1 MEEEISGKVYDWRIL
16 RRLAA
21 YLIPYRA
28 AVAVSLLLLLAQS
41 MFQIVGPLLTRTA
54 IDRYLV
60 RGNRPI
66 TAGPLESWLPADA
79 GRGMMLISAVY
90 LAAIILALIVEFTQN
105 FLMVRT
111 GQRAMLDL
119 RRDIY
124 SRVHQ
129 LDLSY
134 FDRTPVGRVVTRV
147 TGDVDQLNELFSSGL
162 VAILGHI
169 AMLVLIIAA
178 MLQLSPGMT
187 TMLLAVMPAVIWVTS
202 IFRRAVQA
210 SYQKTRLAVAK
221 INAFL
226 QEHVAGIAVLQLFN
240 REAAARKRFDEIN
253 REHMDA
259 FKESIFAYG
268 WFYPVVEFLSM
279 LALALLLSY
288 GGWKS
293 ERGEISLGI
302 VVAFFQYGLRFFRPI
317 QELSEK
323 YNILQSAITAAE
335 RIIKLLDTQPSITKP
350 ERAPAAIRPDLG
362 IEFDNVWFSYKPET
376 SYKPESREGK
386 EPEWVLRGVSFVIKP
401 SETVAIVG
409 HTGAGKT
416 TIISLVLRFYD
427 IQRGTIRV
435 GGADIRDL
443 DPLTLRSYFGVV
455 LQDPYLFT
463 GTLAE
468 NIRMGTRDITTAR
481 IAEAVERVNLGNFVR
496 SLERGLD
503 HPVRERGAGLST
515 GQKQLVGFARALAH
529 DPRFLILDE
538 ATSSVDTET
547 EVRIREALDRLV
559 TGRTSIMIAHR
570 LSTIQRADRIFVM
583 HKGEL
588 RESGTHQQLLA
599 LRGIYHRLYQL
610 QYKEQEIDAPP
621 PVQLVPQLPV
631 ALAGD

>member
-1 MEEEISGKVYDWRIL
+1 VEEEISGRVYDCRIL
-16 RRLAA
+16 RRLTA
-21 YLIPYRA
+21 YLRPYRG
-28 AVAVSLLLLLAQS
+28 AVAASLLLLLVHSLLQV
-41 MFQIVGPLLTRTA
+41 IGPLLTKTA
-54 IDRYLV
+54 IDVYLV
-60 RGNRPI
+60 PGNSPPPSGLAALLPDG
-66 TAGPLESWLPADA
+66 AGK
-79 GRGMMLISAVY
+79 GMLVISTVY
-90 LAAIILALIVEFTQN
+90 LAAILLALAVEFFQN

-147 TGDVDQLNELFSSGL
+147 TGDVDQLNELLSSGL

-169 AMLVLIIAA
+169 AMLLLIITA

-187 TMLLAVMPAVIWVTS
+187 MMLLAVMPAVIWVTS
-202 IFRRAVQA
+202 IFRRSVQR
-210 SYQKTRLAVAK
+210 SYRKTRVAVAK

-240 REAAARKRFDEIN
+240 REAVAHSRFEEIN

-288 GGWKS
+288 GGWQA
-293 ERGEISLGI
+293 ERGAISLGV

-323 YNILQSAITAAE
+323 YNILQSAVTAAE
-335 RIIKLLDTQPSITKP
+335 RIIKLLDTKPSIVASGVSGP
-350 ERAPAAIRPDLG
+350 LDPASG
-362 IEFDNVWFSYKPET
+362 IEFDNVWFSYHSQPDDG
-376 SYKPESREGK
+376 S
-386 EPEWVLRGVSFVIKP
+386 EPEWVIRGLSFRIRP
-401 SETVAIVG
+401 GETVAIVG

-416 TIISLVLRFYD
+416 TIISLLLRFYD
-427 IQRGTIRV
+427 IQRGAIRI
-435 GGADIRDL
+435 GGVDIRQM
-443 DPLTLRSYFGVV
+443 DPRQLRQAFGVV

-463 GTLAE
+463 GTLEE
-468 NIRMGTRDITTAR
+468 NIRMGTASIPAAR
-481 IAEAVERVNLGNFVR
+481 IQEAVERVNLGEFVG
-496 SLERGLD
+496 SLDLGLK
-503 HPVRERGAGLST
+503 HPIRERGAGLST

-529 DPRFLILDE
+529 DPQYLILDE
-538 ATSSVDTET
+538 ATSSVDTDT
-547 EVRIREALDRLV
+547 EVRIRQALDQLV
-559 TGRTSIMIAHR
+559 TGRTSILIAHR
-570 LSTIQRADRIFVM
+570 LSTIQRADRIYVM
-583 HKGEL
+583 HRGEL
-588 RESGTHQQLLA
+588 REDGTHQQLLS
-599 LRGIYHRLYQL
+599 LRGIYYRLYQL
-610 QYKEQEIDAPP
+610 QYKEQEIDSSPR
-621 PVQLVPQLPV
+621 LPLASLEPA